1 LYLFILESIGMQE
14 LLLIG
19 AIALIV
25 FGPKKLPDIAKTLG
39 KTMKE
44 FRKATDE
51 FKSTWEREASLDDIT
66 KDEQT
71 NNKILENPVAAEETF
86 SRSSIQLPEVKS
98 ASKED
103 FTELRNPPNP
113 EIPTG
118 NESVT
123 STESTTSS
131 AKSDWL

>member
-1 LYLFILESIGMQE
+1 MYLFILESIGMQE
-14 LLLIG
+14 LMLIG

-25 FGPKKLPDIAKTLG
+25 FGPKKLPQMAKTVG
-39 KTMKE
+39 KAMKE

-51 FKSTWEREASLDDIT
+51 FKSTWEREANLDDIM
-66 KDEQT
+66 KDEPT

-103 FTELRNPPNP
+103 FTELQNTPNP

-118 NESVT
+118 SEPVT

>member
-14 LLLIG
+14 LILIG
-19 AIALIV
+19 AIALMV
-25 FGPKKLPDIAKTLG
+25 FGPKKLPQMAKTVG
-39 KTMKE
+39 KAMKE

-51 FKSTWEREASLDDIT
+51 FKSTWEREADLDDLI
-66 KDEQT
+66 KDEP

-86 SRSSIQLPEVKS
+86 SRNSIQLPEVKE

-103 FTELRNPPNP
+103 FTALKTTT
-113 EIPTG
+113 EIETPIG
-118 NESVT
+118 NEIVET
-123 STESTTSS
+123 TTSS

>member
-103 FTELRNPPNP
+103 FTELQNPANP

-118 NESVT
+118 NEPVT
-123 STESTTSS
+123 SIESTTSS